1 MKPLLKAKDVA
12 HILGVDVKTV
22 WRMTKDGR
30 LKSIV
35 LGPKTIRFDEGMVKE
50 MVSEWQTSRRF

>member
-35 LGPKTIRFDEGMVKE
+35 LGPKTIRFDESMVKE